1 MLPMSARPVPV
12 GTEARWK
19 AEPWR
24 ATMASNNLRPC
35 PDCGHLVSGLAE
47 TCPSCGRVLKTPA
60 PREGLFLRT
69 LNKLVGASFWTL
81 ALLVLVPLL
90 AALVGVLIARW

>member
-1 MLPMSARPVPV
+1 MLPMSAWPVPA
-12 GTEARWK
+12 GTEAWWK
-19 AEPWR
+19 AQLWR
-24 ATMASNNLRPC
+24 ATMASSNLRPC

-69 LNKLVGASFWTL
+69 LNQLVGASFWTL
-81 ALLVLVPLL
+81 ALLLLVPLL